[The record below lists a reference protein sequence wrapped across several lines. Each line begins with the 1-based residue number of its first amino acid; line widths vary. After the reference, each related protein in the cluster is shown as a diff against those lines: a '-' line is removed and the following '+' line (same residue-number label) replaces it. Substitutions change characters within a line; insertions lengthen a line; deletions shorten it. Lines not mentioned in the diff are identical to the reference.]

1 MLIDP
6 RLVRMPPADVVY
18 TSLPIRRR
26 PNDGKVA
33 VRPPLPILLRQ
44 ARRIEPHDDVDLVAR
59 VRLFE
64 YWVLVA
70 QHERRSSPCVGAW
83 KFLVLDDD
91 PRVGVELAVHVA
103 AYHLTKLGPGR
114 ESHARC
120 MTDDQPLAVVVHE
133 GQKIF
138 LLLIR
143 QHTVAG
149 G

>member
-1 MLIDP
+1 
-6 RLVRMPPADVVY
+6 
-18 TSLPIRRR
+18 
-26 PNDGKVA
+26 
-33 VRPPLPILLRQ
+33 
-44 ARRIEPHDDVDLVAR
+44 AR

-64 YWVLVA
+64 YWVLIVE
-70 QHERRSSPCVGAW
+70 HERRSSPCVGAW
-83 KFLVLDDD
+83 KFRVLDDD

-149 G
+149 GQHEYRVVVIQRASVDAAALITSSSGNLSFGDELRIRCDD